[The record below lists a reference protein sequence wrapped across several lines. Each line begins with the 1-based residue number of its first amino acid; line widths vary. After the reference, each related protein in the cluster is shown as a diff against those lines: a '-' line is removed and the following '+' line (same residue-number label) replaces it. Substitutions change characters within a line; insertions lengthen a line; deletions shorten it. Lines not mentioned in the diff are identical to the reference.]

1 VKVTVV
7 VPVLNEILGIR
18 EYLPRLRRAPVDQIL
33 VLDGGSTDG
42 TAEYALE
49 QKCDLVVQTRPGMR
63 MAYMEAYPQIRGDVV
78 ITFSPDGNSI
88 AETIPKLIEKMHEGY
103 DMVIASRYKDGAKSY
118 DDTILTQ
125 LANRA
130 FTSLVSRFGYSYT
143 DAMVIY
149 RAYRRELP
157 RELGLTEQRSDWW
170 ERSVGRWT
178 SWEPQM
184 SIRCAKAGLKIAE
197 IPSDE
202 PRRLDETG
210 SGRFLPATRIQHFR
224 AGAACFTQ
232 LVEEVFVWR
241 KRVSRE
247 QRSKPSS

>member
-1 VKVTVV
+1 MKVTLV
-7 VPVLNEILGIR
+7 VPVLNEIVGLR
-18 EYLPRLRRAPVDQIL
+18 EYLPRLRTLPVDQIL

-42 TAEYALE
+42 TVQYARE
-49 QKCDLVVQTRPGMR
+49 EKCDLFVQTRPGMR
-63 MAYMEAYPQIRGDVV
+63 MAYIEAYPKIRGDMV

-88 AETIPKLIEKMHEGY
+88 PESIPTLIDKMREGY
-103 DMVIASRYKDGAKSY
+103 DMVIASRYKEGARSD
-118 DDTILTQ
+118 DDTILTR
-125 LANRA
+125 LGNRA
-130 FTSLVSRFGYSYT
+130 FTSLISRFGYPYT
-143 DAMVIY
+143 DALVIY

-157 RELGLTEQRSDWW
+157 RQLGLTEERADWW
-170 ERSVGRWT
+170 ERSIGRWT

-202 PRRLDETG
+202 PRRLGETG
-210 SGRFLPATRIQHFR
+210 SVPFLPATRIQHYR

-241 KRVSRE
+241 KDDLAR
-247 QRSKPSS
+247 K